1 MRSQMK
7 IHLICDP
14 GWSTGVMAK
23 DLIALMPDKNMV
35 IHPWGNYALFPED
48 DLLICFSATTLARW
62 PVSRR
67 RNAIHLCVHPH
78 EVLIPEFQ
86 DPECQ
91 QTPLFLAGMSRE
103 CRDAM
108 QSAFPKNYAHFLPVT
123 ARAGRFQR
131 RKRPGIKVAGFIG
144 RPQAQNM
151 QITGPAKRPE
161 WFREICNLH
170 GLTPQ
175 FSHADYSYE
184 NMQEFY
190 DSIDVL
196 FCTSSSEGGPLGP
209 FEAAL
214 CGVPVISTKV
224 GLWGEC
230 NMNGYFS
237 TITDP
242 AIRESLEYA
251 DQLADEQ
258 FNRMQSVTME
268 AVAPIWRSAIDLL
281 VSQI

>member
-1 MRSQMK
+1 MHTR
-7 IHLICDP
+7 P
-14 GWSTGVMAK
+14 GLFFGGV
-23 DLIALMPDKNMV
+23 
-35 IHPWGNYALFPED
+35 
-48 DLLICFSATTLARW
+48 
-62 PVSRR
+62 
-67 RNAIHLCVHPH
+67 
-78 EVLIPEFQ
+78 
-86 DPECQ
+86 
-91 QTPLFLAGMSRE
+91 SRE
-103 CRDAM
+103 CRDTVMAT
-108 QSAFPKNYAHFLPVT
+108 FPGTCAHFLPAS

-144 RPQAQNM
+144 RPQTSNM
-151 QITGPAKRPE
+151 QITGSAKRPE

-224 GLWGEC
+224 GFWGEC
-230 NMNGYFS
+230 GMKGYFS
-237 TITDP
+237 TVTDP
-242 AIRESLEYA
+242 VIPELLKYA

-281 VSQI
+281 VNQI